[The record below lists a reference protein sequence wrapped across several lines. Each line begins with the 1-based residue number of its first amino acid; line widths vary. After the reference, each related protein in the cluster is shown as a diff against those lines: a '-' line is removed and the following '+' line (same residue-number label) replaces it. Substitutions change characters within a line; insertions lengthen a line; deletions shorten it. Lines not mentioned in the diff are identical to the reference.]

1 MAHIALRD
9 IKKTFGDQH
18 AVRDLDLTVSDGE
31 LLVLLGPSGCGKST
45 TMNMIAGLSEPTSGA
60 ILFDGRDVTKASPHD
75 RNIAMVFQSSL
86 LYPHMTARQN
96 IFMSLKKSGLSR
108 AEIDKRIA
116 DAANTVDVV
125 RLLDKMPAQ
134 LSGGERQRVA
144 TAKAIVRQPTCFLL
158 DEPLAALD
166 ASLRLM
172 LRSELVNLQKRL
184 RTTMIFVTHDQV
196 EAMTMGDRIGVM
208 RNGRLEQIGT
218 PDDIY
223 NRPAS
228 LFVAGFVGSPPMNF
242 LVGEVI
248 TADAGVT
255 FVNAYVRVPLADA
268 PEPIPANRPVV
279 LSIRPQRMSLGE
291 AGPDAIPLVVFA
303 LEHLGNESIVIADTP
318 DKTKIRVVVS
328 AGFKARIG
336 EMLHARVDSAHARL
350 FDRETER
357 PIPVDQRVLAAVEP
371 GQ

>member
-1 MAHIALRD
+1 MAHIVLRD
-9 IKKTFGDQH
+9 IKKTFGDHH
-18 AVRDLDLTVSDGE
+18 AVRDLDMNIADGE

-60 ILFDGRDVTKASPHD
+60 ILFDGRDVTKASPHE

-96 IFMSLKKSGLSR
+96 IFMSLKKSGLPR
-108 AEIDKRIA
+108 AEIEKRIA
-116 DAANTVDVV
+116 DAAATVDVA

-166 ASLRLM
+166 AALRLT

-196 EAMTMGDRIGVM
+196 EAMTIGDRIGVM
-208 RNGRLEQIGT
+208 RKGRLEQIGT
-218 PDDIY
+218 PNEIY
-223 NRPAS
+223 NRPES

-242 LVGEVI
+242 LEGEVI
-248 TADAGVT
+248 AGDAGAT
-255 FVNAYVRVPLADA
+255 FVNAYVRVPLAGA
-268 PEPIPANRPVV
+268 PESIDGKRRIV
-279 LSIRPQRMSLGE
+279 LAIRPQRMRLGE
-291 AGPDAIPLVVFA
+291 PGPDAIPLVVFA
-303 LEHLGNESIVIADTP
+303 LEHLGNESIVIADAP
-318 DKTKIRVVVS
+318 DKTKIRVVVP
-328 AGFKARIG
+328 AGFEAQIG
-336 EMLHARVDSAHARL
+336 EVLHARADAAHARL

-357 PIPVDQRVLAAVEP
+357 PISMDHRSMAVMES
-371 GQ
+371 GR